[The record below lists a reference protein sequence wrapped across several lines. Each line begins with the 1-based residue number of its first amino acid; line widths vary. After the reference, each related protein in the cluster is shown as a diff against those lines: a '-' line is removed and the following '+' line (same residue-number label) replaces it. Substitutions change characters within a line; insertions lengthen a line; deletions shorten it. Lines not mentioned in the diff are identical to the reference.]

1 MKDTETGAGMPEMQV
16 NADIK
21 DAGASLI
28 GKKILVVEDEYHI
41 REIVR
46 LNLEMEGYKVFI
58 AENGKEALEII
69 ASGIIPDLI
78 VTDIMMAQ
86 MDGLELFLNLK
97 EKPDTNG
104 IPVIVLT
111 VKSQFEDI
119 KSANLLGVDEYM
131 TKPFDPRDLNFK
143 IKELLK
149 KK

>member
-1 MKDTETGAGMPEMQV
+1 MNDTEKNKQYSENQP
-16 NADIK
+16 DIK
-21 DAGASLI
+21 GESQQI
-28 GKKILVVEDEYHI
+28 GKGKKILVVEDEFHI

-46 LNLEMEGYKVFI
+46 LNLEMEGYKVLY

-69 ASGIIPDLI
+69 ASGEMPDLI

-97 EKPDTNG
+97 EKPATSR

-119 KSANLLGVDEYM
+119 RSANLLGVDEYM

-149 KK
+149 NR

>member
-1 MKDTETGAGMPEMQV
+1 
-16 NADIK
+16 
-21 DAGASLI
+21 
-28 GKKILVVEDEYHI
+28 
-41 REIVR
+41 
-46 LNLEMEGYKVFI
+46 
-58 AENGKEALEII
+58 
-69 ASGIIPDLI
+69 
-78 VTDIMMAQ
+78 MMAQ

>member
-1 MKDTETGAGMPEMQV
+1 MHD
-16 NADIK
+16 ADKKENEPIK
-21 DAGASLI
+21 PLD
-28 GKKILVVEDEYHI
+28 GKSENIQSGSGKTILVVEDEFHI

-46 LNLEMEGYKVFI
+46 LNLEMEGYKVLY
-58 AENGKEALEII
+58 AENGKEALDII
-69 ASGIIPDLI
+69 ASGEMPDLV

-97 EKPDTNG
+97 EKPATSR

-119 KSANLLGVDEYM
+119 RSANLLGVDEYM

-149 KK
+149 NR